1 MTDNSQSGG
10 ESREA
15 NSARLIYI
23 LYLVGLIIGVTMLIG
38 LVMAY
43 VYRGGAPAWL
53 ASHYRFQIRTF
64 WIGLLY
70 SVIGIVSS
78 VLFIGWLILLFVLVW
93 LIVRCVR
100 GLKYLAAGE
109 AYPTVEAWLW

>member
-1 MTDNSQSGG
+1 MSDASPRGG
-10 ESREA
+10 DEGFA
-15 NSARLIYI
+15 ARFIYI
-23 LYLVGLIIGVTMLIG
+23 LYLAGLIVGVTMLIG

-43 VYRGGAPAWL
+43 VYRAGAPAWL

-70 SVIGIVSS
+70 SVIGLATSFI
-78 VLFIGWLILLFVLVW
+78 FIGFLVLLFVLVW

-100 GLKYLAAGE
+100 GLKHLSAGE
-109 AYPTVEAWLW
+109 PYPTVEAWLW